1 MANRKEQER
10 AAEDDNLNE
19 PWKPFLK
26 ISRLQL
32 KERIVK
38 LILGASL
45 MIWIMINLILPMPI
59 P

>member
-26 ISRLQL
+26 ISGLQL